1 MDIDEEE
8 DLEEEDEEDEDDDDE
23 DNMSISDF
31 SNDEEYSY
39 LKVTNTQDIL
49 TYFENRMLKGIKYV
63 PSGLYQLP
71 NDEPF

>member
-8 DLEEEDEEDEDDDDE
+8 DLEEEDEEDEEDDDE

-39 LKVTNTQDIL
+39 LKVTNT
-49 TYFENRMLKGIKYV
+49 
-63 PSGLYQLP
+63 
-71 NDEPF
+71 